1 MAAEV
6 KRELTEEQ
14 RREVLR
20 IVSEL
25 RRCID
30 AAVTLRAPLE
40 ELTSMA
46 DQARALADALHA
58 RWEGRPVPRYGP
70 GLDGDDPN
78 AMIAFSP
85 VTGRYSPLSPPIEI
99 ALATGPDGKPR
110 VVGRVTF
117 GEAYEGPP
125 DSVHGGIVASS
136 YDQMLA
142 FACMANGA
150 GGPTAT
156 LTVRFRKLTP
166 LRVPVRFEAWVDRIE
181 GRKVFARGTC
191 LTADGELVSD
201 CEGMFVRFQ
210 R

>member
-25 RRCID
+25 RRCIE
-30 AAVTLRAPLE
+30 AAVTLRAPLD
-40 ELTSMA
+40 ELAAMA

-70 GLDGDDPN
+70 GVDGDDPN

-99 ALATGPDGKPR
+99 ALETGPDGKPR

-125 DSVHGGIVASS
+125 DSVHGGIIASS

-156 LTVRFRKLTP
+156 LDVKFRKLTP
-166 LRVPVRFEAWVDRIE
+166 LRVPLRFEAWVDRIE

-191 LTADGELVSD
+191 QGADGEVVSES
-201 CEGMFVRFQ
+201 EGLFVRFQ

>member
-1 MAAEV
+1 MAGEF
-6 KRELTEEQ
+6 TGEQ
-14 RREVLR
+14 RRELLR
-20 IVSEL
+20 IVAEL
-25 RRCID
+25 RRCIE
-30 AAVTLRAPLE
+30 AAVALKAPAE
-40 ELTSMA
+40 ELASMA
-46 DQARALADALHA
+46 DQARALAEAL
-58 RWEGRPVPRYGP
+58 RERSGGRPVPRYNP
-70 GLDGDDPN
+70 PLDHGDPN

-99 ALATGPDGKPR
+99 ALEPGPDKQLR

-125 DSVHGGIVASS
+125 ESVHGGIIASS

-166 LRVPVRFEAWVDRIE
+166 LRVPLRFEAWVDRIE

-191 LTADGELVSD
+191 QGADGEVVSES
-201 CEGMFVRFQ
+201 EGLFVRFQ